1 MASLRLTSL
10 TIANL
15 TKTTLTSVESG
26 KIVKDVQVATT
37 GKTPAVA
44 TTTTTTTTTTTAG
57 ISRLV
62 LSGDISSTA
71 FTNSE
76 TELSIVGGRSIKTAV
91 QGSELVIN
99 LNEAVNFSQA
109 VVNSSNTI
117 SPLIIK
123 NASNQV
129 VFWINTQGVPVLE
142 PKTTLPTVTS
152 GIVYISGSATTS
164 EGYYV
169 GFPEAVNADAERT
182 DITNI

>member
-1 MASLRLTSL
+1 VASLRLTSL

-15 TKTTLTSVESG
+15 TKATLTTVESG
-26 KIVKDVQVATT
+26 KIVKDVQVETT

-62 LSGDISSTA
+62 ISGDLSSTA

-76 TELSIVGGRSIKTAV
+76 AELSIVGGRSINTAV
-91 QGSELVIN
+91 ESGELVIN
-99 LNEAVNFSQA
+99 LNEAVNFTQA

-142 PKTTLPTVTS
+142 PKTTLPAVTS
-152 GIVYISGSATTS
+152 GIVYISGSVSTP

-169 GFPEAVNADAERT
+169 GFPEITTADAERT